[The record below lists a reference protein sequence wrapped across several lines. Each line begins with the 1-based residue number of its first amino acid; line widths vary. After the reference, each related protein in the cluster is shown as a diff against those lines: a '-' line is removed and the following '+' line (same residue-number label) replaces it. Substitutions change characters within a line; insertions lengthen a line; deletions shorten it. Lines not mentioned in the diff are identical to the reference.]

1 MKKEKS
7 VGGLSVKAVVFSA
20 IVAFFALLCDPISLT
35 LNVVRKDKLL
45 FNFFTIAAP
54 RYDYAPEDIAG
65 LYYGVNVILVLLV
78 VATLVLSILALL
90 NQKGKMS
97 KATNGIAKA
106 LKILSMLT
114 LIFVG
119 LIGNLVNVVLSFM
132 MFGGYGAI
140 SLVVY
145 LLVIIF
151 TVILKN
157 RCGTYANKVL
167 PAKQEEK
174 VEESK

>member
-20 IVAFFALLCDPISLT
+20 IVTFFALLCDPFCLS

-45 FNFFTIAAP
+45 FNFFTLAAP

-90 NQKGKMS
+90 NQKGKMT

-119 LIGNLVNVVLSFM
+119 LSFM
-132 MFGGYGAI
+132 VCRGYGAFSI
-140 SLVVY
+140 VVY
-145 LLVIIF
+145 ILVIIF

-157 RCGTYANKVL
+157 TCANYANKIL
-167 PAKQEEK
+167 PAKQEK
-174 VEESK
+174 SVEE

>member
-20 IVAFFALLCDPISLT
+20 IVTFFALLCDPFCLS

-45 FNFFTIAAP
+45 FNFFTLAAP

-90 NQKGKMS
+90 NQKGKMT

-119 LIGNLVNVVLSFM
+119 LIGNMANVVLSFM
-132 MFGGYGAI
+132 VCGGYGTFSI
-140 SLVVY
+140 VVY
-145 LLVIIF
+145 ILVIIF

-157 RCGTYANKVL
+157 TCANYAKKIL
-167 PAKQEEK
+167 PVKQEK
-174 VEESK
+174 SVEE

>member
-20 IVAFFALLCDPISLT
+20 IVTFFALLCDPFCLS

-45 FNFFTIAAP
+45 FNFFTLAAP

-90 NQKGKMS
+90 NQSGAVLITS
-97 KATNGIAKA
+97 D
-106 LKILSMLT
+106 ILLH
-114 LIFVG
+114 F
-119 LIGNLVNVVLSFM
+119 
-132 MFGGYGAI
+132 
-140 SLVVY
+140 
-145 LLVIIF
+145 
-151 TVILKN
+151 
-157 RCGTYANKVL
+157 
-167 PAKQEEK
+167 
-174 VEESK
+174 